1 MVDPMK
7 IDADLARRLVAA
19 QFPQWAHLPVRPVA
33 HGGWDNRTFHLGDD
47 MTVRLPSAAGYVP
60 AVEKEQ
66 RWLPVLA
73 PHLPLPIPAP
83 LGRGEPA
90 LGYPFPWSIY
100 GWLDGDTASLSPIDS
115 LTTFAEDLAAFLVA
129 LQKVD
134 TAGGPPAGEH
144 SFFRGAP
151 PASYDEETRR
161 TIAALGERVP
171 GALCTEIWE
180 AGLAATYAGPPVW
193 FHGDIA
199 PGNLLVRD
207 GRLAAVIDFGTSGV
221 GDPASDA
228 QIAWTLFRGES
239 RAAFRAA
246 LAIDDAM
253 WARARAWTLWKS
265 LITLDADNPAT
276 AAGARAS
283 LGEVLAEYRS

>member
-1 MVDPMK
+1 MVDRMK

-19 QFPQWAHLPVRPVA
+19 QFPQWAHLPIRPVA

-73 PHLPLPIPAP
+73 PHLPLPIPTP
-83 LGRGEPA
+83 VGDGEPA
-90 LGYPFPWSIY
+90 LGYPFPWSVY
-100 GWLDGDTASLSPIDS
+100 GWLAGEVAAPERIGS
-115 LTTFAEDLAAFLVA
+115 LTAFAEDLAAFLVA
-129 LQKVD
+129 LQGID
-134 TAGGPPAGEH
+134 ATGGPPAGEH

-151 PASYDEETRR
+151 LMSYDEETR
-161 TIAALGERVP
+161 TAIKALGDRVP

-180 AGLAATYAGPPVW
+180 AGLAATWAGPPVW

-199 PGNLLVRD
+199 HGNLLVRD

-221 GDPASDA
+221 GDPACDA
-228 QIAWTLFRGES
+228 PIAWTLFAGES
-239 RAAFRAA
+239 RAAYRAA
-246 LAIDDAM
+246 LAVDDAM
-253 WARARAWTLWKS
+253 WARARAWTLWKA
-265 LITLDADNPAT
+265 LITLDSTVPAT

-283 LGEVLAEYRS
+283 FDEVLAEYRS

>member
-1 MVDPMK
+1 ME
-7 IDADLARRLVAA
+7 IDSELARRLVAA
-19 QFPQWAHLPVRPVA
+19 QFPHWAHLPVRPVA

-73 PHLPLPIPAP
+73 PHLPLPIPTP

-90 LGYPFPWSIY
+90 LGYPFPWSVY
-100 GWLDGDTASLSPIDS
+100 GWLAGETASPSRIGS
-115 LTTFAEDLAAFLVA
+115 LTAFAEDLAAFLVA
-129 LQKVD
+129 LQAVD
-134 TAGGPPAGEH
+134 ATGGPPAGEH

-151 PASYDEETRR
+151 PASYDAETRR
-161 TIAALGERVP
+161 TIAALGDRVP
-171 GALCTEIWE
+171 GAHCTEIWE
-180 AGLAATYAGPPVW
+180 AGLAATFTGRPVW

-199 PGNLLVRD
+199 HGNLLVRD
-207 GRLAAVIDFGTSGV
+207 GRLAGVIDFGTSGV
-221 GDPASDA
+221 GDPACDA

-239 RAAFRAA
+239 RATYRAA
-246 LAIDDAM
+246 LGIDDAM

-283 LGEVLAEYRS
+283 LDQVLAEYRS